1 MKTPMPKPEKIS
13 KNLIIKTG
21 TRLKGRKLMHINT
34 YIILVYN
41 TKYVLVPNKNE
52 YMFLILLFYVPIRPY
67 VRLELRDYIS

>member
-13 KNLIIKTG
+13 KNLIIKMG
-21 TRLKGRKLMHINT
+21 TRLKGTKLMHINT
-34 YIILVYN
+34 YIIYD

-67 VRLELRDYIS
+67 EHLELRDYIS